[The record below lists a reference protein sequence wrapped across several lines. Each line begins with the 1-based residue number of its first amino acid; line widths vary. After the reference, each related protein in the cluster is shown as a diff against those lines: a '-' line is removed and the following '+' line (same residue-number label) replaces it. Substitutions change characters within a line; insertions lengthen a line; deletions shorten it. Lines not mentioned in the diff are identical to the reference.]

1 MNDSIRIW
9 PSLDMDFWKIVNEKS
24 TVTIKWSHNCFDDY
38 KLLAYQF
45 YECGYRTFEEV
56 IGSEQDNVKSDMW
69 FLTGIFLARHSIE
82 LGLKALLCR
91 VLTRKRD
98 IEDAFEEC
106 CHDVSM
112 LFHKYSDIGIE
123 KYLSSEEEEWLIK
136 YFDSLEEVDRKSDM
150 FRFPFEDEFLS
161 KYRDKF
167 LNNVAV
173 AENLLQANALVKKCI
188 ERGSVLKGDEFNNKL
203 IPEFFVF
210 ASNGLGN
217 CYLWQGISDEGFPV
231 KVIGYSE
238 VIDFVYQNK
247 NIANEDKLYP
257 LIFMFRNLIEL
268 CLKQLFYI

>member
-106 CHDVSM
+106 CFYAIS
-112 LFHKYSDIGIE
+112 
-123 KYLSSEEEEWLIK
+123 
-136 YFDSLEEVDRKSDM
+136 
-150 FRFPFEDEFLS
+150 
-161 KYRDKF
+161 
-167 LNNVAV
+167 
-173 AENLLQANALVKKCI
+173 Q
-188 ERGSVLKGDEFNNKL
+188 
-203 IPEFFVF
+203 VF
-210 ASNGLGN
+210 
-217 CYLWQGISDEGFPV
+217 
-231 KVIGYSE
+231 
-238 VIDFVYQNK
+238 
-247 NIANEDKLYP
+247 
-257 LIFMFRNLIEL
+257 
-268 CLKQLFYI
+268 